1 MDVEQR
7 IARVGR
13 PSKAEHLLTPEMLD
27 AIGTLLVEGN
37 CKETVAAFLG
47 ISRMTWWNW
56 EQRGEREPD
65 SIFGEFLYVVEKA
78 QAAAEIGL
86 LRHVRNGA
94 PGWQSNAWI
103 MERRFPQRWGRRVE
117 IMVRSEAEKLAARY
131 GKTVEQ
137 VLRDAEEVA
146 AEAAGG

>member
-1 MDVEQR
+1 MATDLPAR
-7 IARVGR
+7 IGR
-13 PSKAEHLLTPEMLD
+13 PSKAEHVLTSEMLD
-27 AIGTLLVEGN
+27 MIGTLLVDGN

-47 ISRMTWWNW
+47 ITRMTWWNW

-78 QAAAEIGL
+78 QAAAEIGM
-86 LRHVRNGA
+86 LRSIRFGA
-94 PGWQSNAWI
+94 PGWQSSAWI

-146 AEAAGG
+146 AEAGGV

>member
-1 MDVEQR
+1 
-7 IARVGR
+7 
-13 PSKAEHLLTPEMLD
+13 LTPEILD

-47 ISRMTWWNW
+47 ITRMTWWRW
-56 EQRGEREPD
+56 EQLGEQQPD
-65 SIFGEFLYVVEKA
+65 SVYGEFCYVVEKA
-78 QAAAEIGL
+78 QAASEIGM
-86 LRHVRNGA
+86 LRSIRYGA

-117 IMVRSEAEKLAARY
+117 VMVRSEAEKLAARF

-146 AEAAGG
+146 AEAGGV